1 MNFNSIEKHCSV
13 FFSAELCFILMSLG
27 IVTIFSR
34 KIDNII
40 VTMDDQKD
48 NALSINICI
57 KYKLVVFE
65 PRHTKA
71 VFLAGE
77 TKRILLHFHL
87 IVTNYYVRD
96 RNVRNPPQIQYV
108 IKMSAHFSTTAL
120 TSKKS
125 FIYVC
130 WQCVTFGSV

>member
-1 MNFNSIEKHCSV
+1 
-13 FFSAELCFILMSLG
+13 
-27 IVTIFSR
+27 
-34 KIDNII
+34 
-40 VTMDDQKD
+40 MDDQKD

-71 VFLAGE
+71 VFLVGE

-96 RNVRNPPQIQYV
+96 RNVRNAPQIQYV
-108 IKMSAHFSTTAL
+108 IKMPHISLPQFSPQ
-120 TSKKS
+120 KS
-125 FIYVC
+125 HLYMFVGNVLPLAACKCFVYH
-130 WQCVTFGSV
+130 

>member
-1 MNFNSIEKHCSV
+1 MFHINAIGNCYHLLK
-13 FFSAELCFILMSLG
+13 
-27 IVTIFSR
+27 R
-34 KIDNII
+34 IDNII

-65 PRHTKA
+65 PRHTRA

-77 TKRILLHFHL
+77 TKRIRLHFHL

-96 RNVRNPPQIQYV
+96 RNVRNAPQIQFLV
-108 IKMSAHFSTTAL
+108 FTRRHKKLKFITKHNFGFLSSSHIRKSKFPSACLFSA
-120 TSKKS
+120 
-125 FIYVC
+125 
-130 WQCVTFGSV
+130 G

>member
-1 MNFNSIEKHCSV
+1 MFHINAIGNCYHLLK
-13 FFSAELCFILMSLG
+13 
-27 IVTIFSR
+27 R
-34 KIDNII
+34 IDNII

-65 PRHTKA
+65 PRHTGA

-77 TKRILLHFHL
+77 TKRIRLHFHL

-96 RNVRNPPQIQYV
+96 RNVRNAPQIQYV
-108 IKMSAHFSTTAL
+108 IKMSAQFSATVLTT
-120 TSKKS
+120 KKS
-125 FIYVC
+125 FIYVR
-130 WQCVTFGSV
+130 WQCFTFGSV